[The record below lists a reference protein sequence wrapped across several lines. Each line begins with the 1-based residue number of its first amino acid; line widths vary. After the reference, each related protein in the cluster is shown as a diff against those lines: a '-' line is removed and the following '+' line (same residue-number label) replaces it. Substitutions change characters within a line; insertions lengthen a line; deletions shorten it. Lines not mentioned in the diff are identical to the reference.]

1 LRRKEGGI
9 PRKVMSI
16 KIRVEIKMRFENRDD
31 DGDKLREIVKKY
43 GRAWEEAEVFGKP
56 QTERP
61 GP

>member
-1 LRRKEGGI
+1 
-9 PRKVMSI
+9 
-16 KIRVEIKMRFENRDD
+16 MRFENRDD